1 MSIPIYLCLTPDGFH
16 HSRLRVKIGMQILDM
31 KQDIV
36 LHLCNVSRKLN
47 IQAPQHPQILI
58 HLGFYPYCLKGIG
71 GYLVEDDEL
80 SVKIAKISSAAL
92 A

>member
-1 MSIPIYLCLTPDGFH
+1 MASN
-16 HSRLRVKIGMQILDM
+16 VKKRMY
-31 KQDIV
+31 
-36 LHLCNVSRKLN
+36 SF

-58 HLGFYPYCLKGIG
+58 HLGFYPYCLKGSG
-71 GYLVEDDEL
+71 GYLVGDDEL